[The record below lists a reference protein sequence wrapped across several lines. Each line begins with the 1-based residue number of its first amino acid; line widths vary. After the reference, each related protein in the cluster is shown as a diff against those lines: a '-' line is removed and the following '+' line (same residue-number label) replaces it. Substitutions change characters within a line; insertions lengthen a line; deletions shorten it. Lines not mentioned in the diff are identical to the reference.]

1 MISAIIEFN
10 TKYDKILALLLLKR
24 YSLEIN
30 YEDQILEL
38 NKPAKINLIDKSKF
52 KLDDLTIEIKKN
64 DKFEFPILRL
74 VDFFDR
80 NDRNIE
86 NLSENKF
93 MITYNIIGVELND
106 STINKEED
114 TNTLKNSDEIVYIER
129 EFDRIKIQSDD
140 VLFY

>member
-38 NKPAKINLIDKSKF
+38 NKPAKINIIDKSKF